1 MSILQRLVDV
11 TKAAAH
17 EALNKLEDPV
27 MMLNHYSR
35 QMEEELEEARAALVR
50 EQATVLTMQRRG
62 EEYTRMAE
70 HAEAA
75 AATALAEGREQDA
88 RAAMSD
94 KIAIAAQAEQHVFWK
109 EEAARRA
116 ADLEGRIQ
124 TAEAEL
130 QRMHEK
136 REDLVQRA
144 GKAEFYHQA
153 PFSHSTSGGR
163 DAVRGF
169 RRMEEKIIQ
178 REAEAEQIRAFRP
191 GESYSALSP
200 YHSAYRSAEADQ
212 RDSKIDGE
220 LEKLRQNLAAAE
232 NSTR

>member
-35 QMEEELEEARAALVR
+35 QMEEELEEARAALLR
-50 EQATVLTMQRRG
+50 EQATALSMQRRQ

-70 HAEAA
+70 HAENAA
-75 AATALAEGREQDA
+75 SSALAEGREQDA
-88 RAAMSD
+88 RAALSD
-94 KIAIAAQAEQHVFWK
+94 KIAIAAQAEQHQIWK
-109 EEAARRA
+109 EEASSRA
-116 ADLEGRIQ
+116 VDLEGRIQ
-124 TAEAEL
+124 AAEAEL

-136 REDLVQRA
+136 REELVQRA
-144 GKAEFYHQA
+144 GKAAFYHQA
-153 PFSHSTSGGR
+153 PYNNCTFDGR
-163 DAVRGF
+163 DAARGF

-191 GESYSALSP
+191 GADCSGFSP
-200 YHSAYRSAEADQ
+200 YHTAYRGAEADQ
-212 RDSKIDGE
+212 RDNRIDVE
-220 LEKLRQNLAAAE
+220 LEKLRQSLASSE
-232 NSTR
+232 SSSR